1 MPPKGGASKGALV
14 VLGAQWGDEGKGK
27 IVDVLCEKTDIVG
40 RCQGGSNAGHTIK
53 VAGRTYKFH
62 LLPSGLVHEN
72 TKCVIGN
79 GVVIHIPSF
88 FNEIDSITKPTDGGK
103 PLDVDGRILVSNRAH
118 LVFDYHQ
125 WEDGVRESLLGK
137 TAIGTTKRGIGPA
150 LAAKANRTGLRVGDM
165 YDWEYFEEKMRQNLA
180 DLERNFQQKFK
191 HPTYEGAPEGEIDIE
206 KEVARYKVYAEKL
219 KPYVVDTID
228 YMAEALATGK
238 SVLIEG
244 ANAAMLDIDFG
255 TYPFVTSSNCTIG
268 GCFTGLGIPP
278 TAIGEVVGVVKAYTT
293 RVGSGPFL
301 TELVNEKGEFYVPAE
316 EGKEEEYHNSIG
328 SHLEKVG
335 HEIGTSTGRTRR
347 CGWLDLVIVKY
358 TNRLNGYTSLN
369 LTKIDVL
376 TKLPGG
382 KLKIATDYK
391 LNGEVLKSFPASLKD
406 MAACEV
412 VYEEFDTWEEDITE
426 CKTFEDL
433 PPNCQKYIERIE
445 EVVGVPVKYIGVGPD
460 RDATITKTPGRKR
473 KSRS

>member
-1 MPPKGGASKGALV
+1 MPPKAVPKGALV

-53 VAGRTYKFH
+53 VDGSTYKFH
-62 LLPSGLVHEN
+62 LLPSGLVHEK
-72 TKCVIGN
+72 TICVIGN
-79 GVVIHIPSF
+79 GVVIHVPSF
-88 FNEIDSITKPTDGGK
+88 FNEIDSITAPTDGGK
-103 PLDVDGRILVSNRAH
+103 PLKVEGRILVSNRAH
-118 LVFDYHQ
+118 LVLDYHQ
-125 WEDGVRESLLGK
+125 WEDGVREAALGK

-150 LAAKANRTGLRVGDM
+150 LAAKANRTGLRVGDL
-165 YDWEYFEEKMRQNLA
+165 YNWEYFEEKLRQNLA
-180 DLERNFQQKFK
+180 ELERNFQQKFK
-191 HPTYEGAPEGEIDIE
+191 HPTYKDAPEGEIDID
-206 KEVARYKVYAEKL
+206 KEVARYKEYATKL

-228 YMAEALATGK
+228 YMAEAFESGK

-268 GCFTGLGIPP
+268 GCMTGLGIPAK
-278 TAIGEVVGVVKAYTT
+278 TIGEIVGVVKAYTT

-301 TELVNEKGEFYVPAE
+301 SELLNEKGDFFI
-316 EGKEEEYHNSIG
+316 EGADEYHNSIG
-328 SHLEKVG
+328 KHLETVG

-358 TNRLNGYTSLN
+358 TNRINGYTTLN

-376 TKLPGG
+376 TKIPGG
-382 KLKIATDYK
+382 KLKIAIDYK
-391 LNGEVLKSFPASLKD
+391 LNGEVLKSFPSCLKD

-412 VYEEFDTWEEDITE
+412 VYEEFDAWDEDISE
-426 CKTFEDL
+426 CKSFEDL
-433 PPNCQKYIERIE
+433 PVNCQKYIERIE
-445 EVVGVPVKYIGVGPD
+445 EVVGVPVKYIGVGPS
-460 RDATITKTPGRKR
+460 RDATIIKTPGRKR